1 MVTKLR
7 RYSQI
12 ADVLI
17 KYGFGIAL
25 EQIDPGSSR
34 RRFFRKKAPV
44 NTLSDYERIRLAFEE
59 LGPTFIKFGQI
70 VSTRREMLPPEL
82 IAELQNLTDKVPSLP
97 FEEVRST
104 IEKFCGPIDEVF
116 EYLEEIPIAAASLS
130 QVHRGML
137 KDGTLVAVKVQRPDI
152 EALIE
157 VDLLILQSF
166 AERVEARYPEMKIYN
181 PAGMVREFAVQI
193 RRELDFANDGRNA
206 DRLRPI
212 VSEVPNVRVPE
223 IHWSYS
229 GKRVLVME
237 YIIGVR
243 IDDVESIRLIGANP
257 HDVANRGIKCYIKQI
272 LKYGF
277 FHSDPH
283 GGNLLVDMSGD
294 LVFLDFG
301 SVAVIRPERKDAIIT
316 LLLGIL
322 EDDVDGIVDSFIDLG
337 VEIDDKLMDAFKDDL
352 YAILTEYSGQ
362 SIEDFDLSGLMN
374 QIPGLLNRYR
384 LQVPMNLMQVIKVIA
399 MVLDTG
405 KHLDPNFHF
414 STEVGPY
421 IKEMEIERIFSR
433 DTIRYVAKEAMD
445 IVDDVLSVPKSLNRA
460 LTKATD
466 GSISIDVAASDVL
479 HLSRSIDRAS
489 NKLLIGFIVGAIVI
503 GSSMMLFLSPE
514 ETSVPY
520 NLALFGYLSAFVIG
534 VYSVYR
540 VWKIPGYE

>member
-1 MVTKLR
+1 MVSKLR

-17 KYGFGIAL
+17 TYGFGIAL
-25 EQIDPGSSR
+25 EQLDPGSVR
-34 RRFFRKKAPV
+34 RRFFRKKTPV
-44 NTLSDYERIRLAFEE
+44 SNLSDYERIRLALEE

-70 VSTRREMLPPEL
+70 ISTRREMLPEEL
-82 IAELQNLTDKVPSLP
+82 ITELQKLTDNVPSLP

-104 IEKFCGPIDEVF
+104 IEEFCGPIDEAF
-116 EYLEEIPIAAASLS
+116 EYLEETPIAAASLS

-157 VDLLILQSF
+157 VDLSILHSF

-181 PAGMVREFAVQI
+181 PTGMVREFAVQI
-193 RRELDFANDGRNA
+193 RRELDFSNDARNA

-212 VSEVPNVRVPE
+212 VSEVPHVRVPD
-223 IHWSYS
+223 IYWQYS
-229 GKRVLVME
+229 GKKVIVME
-237 YIIGVR
+237 YISGVR
-243 IDDVESIRLIGANP
+243 IDDVESIRCIGANP
-257 HDVANRGIKCYIKQI
+257 HDVANRGTRCYIKQI

-277 FHSDPH
+277 FHADPH
-283 GGNLLVDMSGD
+283 GGNLLVDMEGD

-316 LLLGIL
+316 LLLGIID
-322 EDDVDGIVDSFIDLG
+322 DDVDEIVDSFLQLG
-337 VEIDDKLMDAFKDDL
+337 VKIDDKFIDAFKDDL
-352 YAILTEYSGQ
+352 YGILSEYSGQ

-384 LQVPMNLMQVIKVIA
+384 LQVPMNLMLVIKVIA

-421 IKEMEIERIFSR
+421 IKEMQIDRIFSR
-433 DTIRYVAKEAMD
+433 DTIRYVAKEALD

-466 GSISIDVAASDVL
+466 GSIKIDVAATDIL
-479 HLSRSIDRAS
+479 HMSQSIDRAS
-489 NKLLIGFIVGAIVI
+489 NRVLIGFVIGALVI
-503 GSSMMLFLSPE
+503 GSSLMLFLSPV
-514 ETSVPY
+514 ETSFLY
-520 NLALFGYLSAFVIG
+520 NLALFGYLSAFVTG

-540 VWKIPGYE
+540 VWKFPGV

>member
-17 KYGFGIAL
+17 KYGFGFAL
-25 EQIDPGSSR
+25 EQLHPGTPF
-34 RRFFRKKAPV
+34 RRFLRKKAPV
-44 NTLSDYERIRLAFEE
+44 SGLSDYERIRLALEE

-70 VSTRREMLPPEL
+70 VSTRREMLPPGL
-82 IAELQNLTDKVPSLP
+82 IAELRKLTDKVPSLP
-97 FEEVRST
+97 FDEVRPT
-104 IEKFCGPIDEVF
+104 IETYCGPVDEAF
-116 EYLEEIPIAAASLS
+116 EYLEETPIAAASLS

-137 KDGTLVAVKVQRPDI
+137 RDGTLVAVKVQRPDI

-157 VDLLILQSF
+157 VDLSILQSF
-166 AERVEARYPEMKIYN
+166 AERIEARYPEMKIYN
-181 PAGMVREFAVQI
+181 PTGMVREFTIQI

-212 VSEVPNVRVPE
+212 VSEVPHVRVPD
-223 IHWSYS
+223 IYWQYS

-237 YIIGVR
+237 YITGLRV
-243 IDDVESIRLIGANP
+243 DDVESIRIIGVEP
-257 HDVANRGIKCYIKQI
+257 YDVANRGTRCYIKQI

-277 FHSDPH
+277 FHADPH
-283 GGNLLVDMSGD
+283 GGNLLIDMSGD

-301 SVAVIRPERKDAIIT
+301 SVAMIRPERKDAIIT

-322 EDDVDGIVDSFIDLG
+322 ENDVDEIVDSFIDLG
-337 VEIDDKLMDAFKDDL
+337 VTIDDKLMEPFKDDL
-352 YAILTEYSGQ
+352 YTILSEYSGQ

-421 IKEMEIERIFSR
+421 IKEMEIERILSR

-466 GSISIDVAASDVL
+466 GSINVDIAATDL
-479 HLSRSIDRAS
+479 MHLSRSIDRAS
-489 NKLLIGFIVGAIVI
+489 NKILVGFVVGAIVI
-503 GSSMMLFLSPE
+503 GSSLMLFLSPE
-514 ETSVPY
+514 ETSVLY
-520 NLALFGYLSAFVIG
+520 NLALFGYISAFIIG

-540 VWKIPGYE
+540 VWKITGYE

>member
-25 EQIDPGSSR
+25 EQLHPGVTPH
-34 RRFFRKKAPV
+34 RFFRKKAPV
-44 NTLSDYERIRLAFEE
+44 SELSEYERIRLALEE
-59 LGPTFIKFGQI
+59 LGPTFVKFGQI
-70 VSTRREMLPPEL
+70 VSTRREMFPESL
-82 IAELQNLTDKVPSLP
+82 ITELQKLTDKVPSLP
-97 FEEVRST
+97 FGEVRST
-104 IEKFCGPIDEVF
+104 IEEFCGPIDEVF
-116 EYLEEIPIAAASLS
+116 EYLEETPIAAASLS

-137 KDGTLVAVKVQRPDI
+137 RDGTLVAVKVQRPGI

-157 VDLLILQSF
+157 VDLSILQSF
-166 AERVEARYPEMKIYN
+166 AERIESRRPDMKIYN
-181 PAGMVREFAVQI
+181 PTGMVREFSIQI
-193 RRELDFANDGRNA
+193 LRELDFANDGRNA

-212 VSEVPNVRVPE
+212 VSEVPHVRVPE
-223 IHWSYS
+223 IHWQYS
-229 GKRVLVME
+229 GKKVLVME
-237 YIIGVR
+237 YITGVR
-243 IDDVESIRLIGANP
+243 VDDVESIRLIGADP
-257 HDVANRGIKCYIKQI
+257 HDVANRGMKCYIKQI

-301 SVAVIRPERKDAIIT
+301 SVAMIRPERKDAVIT

-322 EDDVDGIVDSFIDLG
+322 DDDVDEIVDSFIQLG
-337 VEIDDKLMDAFKDDL
+337 VEIDDRSMELFKDDL
-352 YAILTEYSGQ
+352 YTILSEYSGQ

-384 LQVPMNLMQVIKVIA
+384 IQVPMNLMQVIKVIA

-405 KHLDPNFHF
+405 KHLDPAFHF

-433 DTIRYVAKEAMD
+433 DTLRYMAKETMG

-460 LTKATD
+460 LGKATD
-466 GSISIDVAASDVL
+466 GSINVDVAATDVR
-479 HLSRSIDRAS
+479 HLSHSIDRAS
-489 NKLLIGFIVGAIVI
+489 NKMLVGFIVGAIVI
-503 GSSMMLFLSPE
+503 GSSLMLFLSPE

-520 NLALFGYLSAFVIG
+520 NLALFGYVSAFVIG

-540 VWKIPGYE
+540 VWKGPGYE

>member
-7 RYSQI
+7 RYGQI

-17 KYGFGIAL
+17 KYGYGMAL
-25 EQIDPGSSR
+25 EQVFPESTL

-44 NTLSDYERIRLAFEE
+44 GSLSDYERIRLALEE

-70 VSTRREMLPPEL
+70 VSTRRERFPPGL
-82 IAELQNLTDKVPSLP
+82 IAELRKLTDDVPSLP
-97 FEEVRST
+97 FEYVRPT
-104 IEKFCGPIDEVF
+104 IEEFCGPIDEAF
-116 EYLEEIPIAAASLS
+116 EYLEETPIAAASLS

-157 VDLLILQSF
+157 VDLTILQSF
-166 AERVEARYPEMKIYN
+166 AERIEARYPETIMYN
-181 PAGMVREFAVQI
+181 PTGMVQEFAVQI
-193 RRELDFANDGRNA
+193 RRELDFSNDGRNA

-212 VSEVPNVRVPE
+212 VSEVPHVRVPD
-223 IHWSYS
+223 IYWQYS

-237 YIIGVR
+237 YITGVR
-243 IDDVESIRLIGANP
+243 IDDVESIRLIGEKP
-257 HDVANRGIKCYIKQI
+257 HDVANRGTRCYIKQI

-277 FHSDPH
+277 FHADPH

-301 SVAVIRPERKDAIIT
+301 SVGVIRSERKEAIIF
-316 LLLGIL
+316 LLMGIL
-322 EDDVDGIVDSFIDLG
+322 GDDVDEIVDSFLQLG
-337 VEIDDKLMDAFKDDL
+337 VKIDDTFMDAFKDDL
-352 YAILTEYSGQ
+352 YGILSEYSGQ

-374 QIPGLLNRYR
+374 QIPVLLNRYH

-405 KHLDPNFHF
+405 KHLDPDFHF

-421 IKEMEIERIFSR
+421 IKEMEIDRIFSR
-433 DTIRYVAKEAMD
+433 ETIRYVAREAMD
-445 IVDDVLSVPKSLNRA
+445 IVDDMLSVPKSLNRA
-460 LTKATD
+460 LTKATE
-466 GSISIDVAASDVL
+466 GSINIDVAASDVL

-489 NKLLIGFIVGAIVI
+489 NKMLVGFVIGAIVL
-503 GSSMMLFLSPE
+503 GSSLMLFLFPK

-520 NLALFGYLSAFVIG
+520 NLAIFGYIVALIIG

-540 VWKIPGYE
+540 IWKIPLDG

>member
-25 EQIDPGSSR
+25 EQLHPGTTR
-34 RRFFRKKAPV
+34 RHLFQKKAPV
-44 NTLSDYERIRLAFEE
+44 ENLTEYERIRLAFEE

-70 VSTRREMLPPEL
+70 VSTRREMLPAGL
-82 IAELQNLTDKVPSLP
+82 IAELQKLTDKVPSLP
-97 FEEVRST
+97 FRDVQPI
-104 IEKFCGPIDEVF
+104 IEHYCGPIDEVF
-116 EYLEEIPIAAASLS
+116 LYLEDTPIAAASLS

-137 KDGTLVAVKVQRPDI
+137 RDGTLVAVKVQRPDI
-152 EALIE
+152 EAQIE
-157 VDLLILQSF
+157 VDLSILQSF
-166 AERVEARYPEMKIYN
+166 AERIEARYPEMKIYN
-181 PAGMVREFAVQI
+181 PAGIVREFAIQI
-193 RRELDFANDGRNA
+193 RRELDFSNDGRNA

-212 VSEVPNVRVPE
+212 VSEVPHVRVPE
-223 IHWSYS
+223 IHWAYS

-237 YIIGVR
+237 YIVGVR
-243 IDDVESIRLIGANP
+243 VDDVEAIRIIGANP

-283 GGNLLVDMSGD
+283 GGNLLVDMYGD

-301 SVAVIRPERKDAIIT
+301 SVAMIRPERKDAIIT
-316 LLLGIL
+316 LLLGLL
-322 EDDVDGIVDSFIDLG
+322 EDDVDEIVDSFIQLG
-337 VEIDDKLMDAFKDDL
+337 VEIDDKFMEPFKDDL
-352 YAILTEYSGQ
+352 YAILSEYSGQ
-362 SIEDFDLSGLMN
+362 SIDDFDLSGLMN

-399 MVLDTG
+399 MVLETG

-433 DTIRYVAKEAMD
+433 DTIRYVAKETMD

-460 LTKATD
+460 LAKATD
-466 GSISIDVAASDVL
+466 GSINVDVAATDIL

-489 NKLLIGFIVGAIVI
+489 NKMLVGFVVGAIVI
-503 GSSMMLFLSPE
+503 GSSLMLFLSPE

-520 NLALFGYLSAFVIG
+520 NLALFGYIAAFVIG

>member
-17 KYGFGIAL
+17 KYGYGMAL
-25 EQIDPGSSR
+25 KQVFPESSL

-44 NTLSDYERIRLAFEE
+44 SNLSDYERIRLALEE

-70 VSTRREMLPPEL
+70 VSTRREMFPSGL
-82 IAELQNLTDKVPSLP
+82 IAELLKLTDDVPSLP

-104 IEKFCGPIDEVF
+104 IVEFCGPIDEAF
-116 EYLEEIPIAAASLS
+116 EYLEETPIAAASLS

-166 AERVEARYPEMKIYN
+166 AERIEVRYPEMIIYN
-181 PAGMVREFAVQI
+181 PTGIVREFAIQI
-193 RRELDFANDGRNA
+193 RRELDFSNDGRNA

-212 VSEVPNVRVPE
+212 VSEVPHVRVPD
-223 IHWSYS
+223 IYWKYS
-229 GKRVLVME
+229 GKKVLVME

-243 IDDVESIRLIGANP
+243 VDDFGSIRLIGANL
-257 HDVANRGIKCYIKQI
+257 HDVANRGMKCYIKQI

-277 FHSDPH
+277 FHADPH
-283 GGNLLVDMSGD
+283 GGNLLVDMDGD

-301 SVAVIRPERKDAIIT
+301 SVAMIRPERKEAIVT

-322 EDDVDGIVDSFIDLG
+322 EDDVDEIVDSFLQLG
-337 VEIDDKLMDAFKDDL
+337 VKIEDKSMDAFKDDL

-374 QIPGLLNRYR
+374 QIPVLLNRHHI
-384 LQVPMNLMQVIKVIA
+384 QVPMNLMQVIKVIA

-405 KHLDPNFHF
+405 KHLDPEFHF

-466 GSISIDVAASDVL
+466 GSINIDVAANDVMC
-479 HLSRSIDRAS
+479 LSRSIDRAS
-489 NKLLIGFIVGAIVI
+489 NKMLVGIVVGAILI
-503 GSSMMLFLSPE
+503 GSSMMFLLSPE
-514 ETSVPY
+514 GTSVPY